1 MHNFNEFRRIW
12 ENNQIFLTRSQFGG
26 WGWGGIVG
34 NRVSNIRRSR
44 GWETTIRDGRAEQ
57 GSVRFDAERRK
68 MMIEMKL
75 EKYFTHGKTQKYRHL
90 GWISKIS
97 H

>member
-1 MHNFNEFRRIW
+1 MPRVLADTLVEICTISTNFEGFGKITKF
-12 ENNQIFLTRSQFGG
+12 FLTRSQFGG

-34 NRVSNIRRSR
+34 NGVSNIKRSR

-68 MMIEMKL
+68 MMIKMKL
-75 EKYFTHGKTQKYRHL
+75 EIYSDFQV
-90 GWISKIS
+90 IF
-97 H
+97 